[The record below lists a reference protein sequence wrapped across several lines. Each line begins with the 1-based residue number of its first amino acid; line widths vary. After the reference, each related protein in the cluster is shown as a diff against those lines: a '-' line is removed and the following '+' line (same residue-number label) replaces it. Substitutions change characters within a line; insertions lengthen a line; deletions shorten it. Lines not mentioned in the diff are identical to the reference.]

1 MNLHIA
7 GIQFDTIWQDR
18 DGNLAALRPL
28 VGQAAA
34 AGARLVVLPEMF
46 STGFSMNT
54 DVVAEPVGGPS
65 SDFLSS
71 VATDNDCWVGG
82 SIPELDDGGDRPTN
96 TFVLAAPDGDQH
108 RYRKIHPFAY
118 ADEHDHY
125 APGDEF
131 VTVDVDGVR
140 CTLFVCYDLRF
151 ADEFWRTGPDTDCF
165 LIPANWPA
173 PRREH
178 WITLL
183 RARAIE
189 NQCYVVGI
197 NRVGDGDGLHYT
209 GDSMIVD
216 PLGQVLASAAHVPT
230 TIHATVDPARVRQV
244 RADLP
249 FLQDRRRPDVSQT
262 GHRWRV

>member
-1 MNLHIA
+1 MSLHVA
-7 GIQFDTIWQDR
+7 GIQSDTIWEDR
-18 DGNLAALRPL
+18 DDNLAALRPQ
-28 VGQAAA
+28 VERAAA
-34 AGARLVVLPEMF
+34 AGARLVVMPEMF

-65 SDFLSS
+65 SDFLSE
-71 VATDNDCWVGG
+71 VARANDCWVGG
-82 SIPELDDGGDRPTN
+82 SIPERADGEDRPTN
-96 TFVLAAPDGDQH
+96 TFVLASPDGDQS
-108 RYRKIHPFAY
+108 RYRKIHPFTY
-118 ADEHDHY
+118 ADEHHHY

-131 VTVDVDGVR
+131 VTADVDGVR

-189 NQCYVVGI
+189 NQCYVVGV
-197 NRVGDGDGLHYT
+197 NRVGEGDGLHYT

-230 TIHATVDPARVRQV
+230 TIHATVDAARVREV
-244 RADLP
+244 RANLP
-249 FLQDRRRPDVSQT
+249 FLQDRR
-262 GHRWRV
+262 

>member
-1 MNLHIA
+1 MSLHVA
-7 GIQFDTIWQDR
+7 GIQFDTVWEDR
-18 DGNLAALRPL
+18 DNNLAALRPL
-28 VGQAAA
+28 VEQAAA

-54 DVVAEPVGGPS
+54 EVVAEPIGGPS

-71 VATDNDCWVGG
+71 LARYNDCWVGG
-82 SIPELDDGGDRPTN
+82 SIPELADGDDRPTN
-96 TFVLAAPDGDQH
+96 TFVLAAPDGSQH
-108 RYRKIHPFAY
+108 RYRKIHPFTY

-125 APGDEF
+125 APGEEF

-197 NRVGDGDGLHYT
+197 NRVGEGDGLHYT
-209 GDSMIVD
+209 GDSMIID

-230 TIHATVDPARVRQV
+230 TIHATVDPARVLQI

-249 FLQDRRRPDVSQT
+249 FLQDRR
-262 GHRWRV
+262 

>member
-1 MNLHIA
+1 MSLHVA
-7 GIQFDTIWQDR
+7 GIQFDTIWEDR
-18 DGNLAALRPL
+18 AANLAALRPEIDR
-28 VGQAAA
+28 AAA

-54 DVVAEPVGGPS
+54 DVVAEGVGGAS
-65 SDFLSS
+65 TDFLSEA
-71 VATDNDCWVGG
+71 ATANACWVGG
-82 SIPELDDGGDRPTN
+82 SIPELADGDDRPTN
-96 TFVLAAPDGDQH
+96 TFVLVAPDGTQH
-108 RYRKIHPFAY
+108 RYRKIHPFTY
-118 ADEHDHY
+118 ADEHHHY

-131 VTVDVDGVR
+131 VTVQIDDVR

-189 NQCYVVGI
+189 NQCYVVGV

-209 GDSMIVD
+209 GDSMIID

-230 TIHATVDPARVRQV
+230 TIHATVDPDRVRQV

-249 FLQDRRRPDVSQT
+249 FLQDRR
-262 GHRWRV
+262 